1 MLDFDF
7 TEMSDEEK
15 EWVKVFEDETSQYS
29 DVDLEEL
36 EDEEDLWP

>member
-36 EDEEDLWP
+36 EDEDLWP